1 MQVFV
6 SRSLS
11 LSESSLLTRLCLE
24 SNQVAD
30 RDKRDLGCLLGNC
43 TLRSWVAVPRVLAP
57 SLRVAD
63 STCLL
68 LFGSTRHFKAQSL
81 TFKRVRSFSMIP
93 CHYQTRILTSK
104 SRIAPK
110 YDSSQ
115 DWLDLQN
122 NSHQQSP

>member
-6 SRSLS
+6 SQLLT
-11 LSESSLLTRLCLE
+11 LSETSLLTRLCLE
-24 SNQVAD
+24 SNQVVD

-43 TLRSWVAVPRVLAP
+43 TLRSGFDLPRVLAP
-57 SLRVAD
+57 SLRVGD

-81 TFKRVRSFSMIP
+81 LFQRVRSFSMIP
-93 CHYQTRILTSK
+93 CHYQTRIVTSK

>member
-1 MQVFV
+1 MQFFV

-11 LSESSLLTRLCLE
+11 LDSSLLTRLCLE

-30 RDKRDLGCLLGNC
+30 RDKRDWGCLLGKC
-43 TLRSWVAVPRVLAP
+43 ILRSGLYFLRVVAP
-57 SLRVAD
+57 SLRAGD

-68 LFGSTRHFKAQSL
+68 LFGSTRHFKVQSL
-81 TFKRVRSFSMIP
+81 LFKRVRSFPKIP
-93 CHYQTRILTSK
+93 CHCQARIVTSK

-110 YDSSQ
+110 FDSSQ

>member
-1 MQVFV
+1 MQFFV

-11 LSESSLLTRLCLE
+11 LDSSLLTRLCLE

-30 RDKRDLGCLLGNC
+30 RDKRDWGCLLGNC
-43 TLRSWVAVPRVLAP
+43 TLRLGLPRVLAP
-57 SLRVAD
+57 SLRVGD

-68 LFGSTRHFKAQSL
+68 LFGSTGHFKAQSL
-81 TFKRVRSFSMIP
+81 LFQRVGRFSMIP
-93 CHYQTRILTSK
+93 CHYQTRIVTSK
-104 SRIAPK
+104 GRIAPK